1 MFRFLKGILAAVVL
15 AVAFVACE
23 REEAQEQTGYLYVD
37 LQQDF
42 TVDPVFKSDA
52 AEDMIFSL
60 TIYDRTDKIVAA
72 YDDYRQLAQEPLE
85 LRTGPYRVVATS
97 AATGAAAFDAP
108 FYSGEEEVVVRGNA
122 LTPATVTVTL
132 ANVKVTA
139 SFSDEMKEQFS
150 EYILVVSNGEGSLTY
165 SNLDGSVDREGY
177 FSATGT
183 LTWILSLK
191 NTDGGV

>member
-1 MFRFLKGILAAVVL
+1 MLAAAL
-15 AVAFVACE
+15 CACE
-23 REEAQEQTGYLYVD
+23 REEVQEQTGYLYVD
-37 LQQDF
+37 LRQDF

-52 AEDMIFSL
+52 AEDMTFSL
-60 TIYDRTDKIVAA
+60 TIYDWKDRVVAA

-85 LRTGPYRVVATS
+85 IRTGPYRVVTSS

-108 FYSGEEEVVVRGNA
+108 FYSGEAEVVVNA
-122 LTPATVTVTL
+122 NSVTSATIIASL

-139 SFSDEMKEQFS
+139 SFSDDIKEQFS
-150 EYILVVSNGEGSLTY
+150 EYVLTVSNGEGSLVY

-183 LTWILSLK
+183 LTWALSLK
-191 NTDGGV
+191 NTDGGVYEDITETYTDV